1 MAAVAPPRASRLD
14 RLFAAALVAGLVI
27 VLAWQLAHW
36 TWIFLAPPASTAA
49 TPSRLAP
56 DLAVAARLFGGSAPA
71 SEART
76 SSYANLHL
84 KGVIAPSPGTVASA
98 IFSTGSGKDIAV
110 LLDGDVQPGV
120 TLVSV
125 GPDHVIISRG
135 GVRERIDLDVRVSA
149 PSKTAAAQAPGF
161 RMNVARP
168 GTNAFS
174 FSRKEFEAALR
185 DPAQLN
191 FLGKLGSPQSGGV
204 RLDEAAP
211 GSLAFKLGLQPGDVI
226 KKVNGQVVLSVG
238 DLAQLY
244 QQFATLS
251 LIQADVQ
258 RGSATMQMSY
268 TIRP

>member
-1 MAAVAPPRASRLD
+1 MAALAPAPASRLD
-14 RLFAAALVAGLVI
+14 RLFATVLVAGLVI

-36 TWIFLAPPASTAA
+36 TWVFLSPPAGSAA
-49 TPSRLAP
+49 VASRTAP
-56 DLAVAARLFGGSAPA
+56 DIAVASRLFGGSAPA
-71 SEART
+71 AEVKS

-84 KGVIAPSPGTVASA
+84 KGVIAPTPGTVASA
-98 IFSTGSGKDIAV
+98 VFSTGSGKDIAV
-110 LLDGDVQPGV
+110 LLDRDIQPGV

-125 GPDHVIISRG
+125 EPDHVIVSRG
-135 GVRERIDLDVRVSA
+135 GVRERIDLDVRMSA
-149 PSKTAAAQAPGF
+149 PSKTGAVQAPGF
-161 RMNVARP
+161 RVNVARP

-174 FSRKEFEAALR
+174 FSRKEFEGALR

-191 FLGKLGSPQSGGV
+191 YLGKLGSPQGGGV
-204 RLDEAAP
+204 RLDEAPP
-211 GSLAFKLGLQPGDVI
+211 GSLANKLGLQPGDII

-258 RGSATMQMSY
+258 RGSATLQMSY